1 MLIHIHMVESPYLWC
16 HSVVLQS
23 FTEIVVYV
31 AVTKYLIKATDG
43 NRAFLLDHSS
53 RYSVSCQQELEVGSH

>member
-1 MLIHIHMVESPYLWC
+1 MLIHIHIHMVESPYLWC
-16 HSVVLQS
+16 HSVLLQS

-43 NRAFLLDHSS
+43 RQGFSL
-53 RYSVSCQQELEVGSH
+53 GSQFKLQ